1 MLLRIHIRT
10 LMPIRRDPKKR
21 NFLKPGEYMAE
32 VNRGGLVGVRASFGF
47 YEILPGQ
54 YEVIEAPLQ
63 LFEFWRYSFRLLDAQ
78 GIYNRTQSYSAAC
91 ILQSAQGKYEAAKE
105 NFEKLFVKEDVQ
117 S

>member
-32 VNRGGLVGVRASFGF
+32 VNKSGMVGVRAAFGF

-54 YEVIEAPLQ
+54 YEVIKAPWQ

-78 GIYNRTQSYSAAC
+78 AAYKRYNSDTAIIY
-91 ILQSAQGKYEAAKE
+91 LQSTQEKYEAARDV
-105 NFEKLFVKEDVQ
+105 FEKLFVKEDVQ